1 MKPCFLSRR
10 PPFWPELSELQL
22 VLIRLTLQ
30 LLTHFRD
37 SPHLIGKEQSLMVK
51 LLGCSMVTV
60 GQLVNSADLPQE
72 RKDPVKQVLLHLGV
86 PASRTVGKAFRSL
99 NEKHLTDHGL
109 SIADAVAIFAESAPT
124 TGAHTSTV
132 PACSEYA
139 HFDQVLTVQMPL
151 VGYVLDCWSA
161 LSHSN

>member
-1 MKPCFLSRR
+1 
-10 PPFWPELSELQL
+10 
-22 VLIRLTLQ
+22 
-30 LLTHFRD
+30 
-37 SPHLIGKEQSLMVK
+37 MVK

-72 RKDPVKQVLLHLGV
+72 RKDPVKQVLLHLGF

-99 NEKHLTDHGL
+99 NEKHLTGHGL
-109 SIADAVAIFAESAPT
+109 SIADAVAIFAELAPN

-139 HFDQVLTVQMPL
+139 HFDQVDL
-151 VGYVLDCWSA
+151 VADCPNAGAGRLCSR
-161 LSHSN
+161 LLVCIVT